1 MPLRIMIQSKNVD
14 MDGPFRALVE
24 RRIRNAV
31 GRFDEYIR
39 QVTVELVGG
48 NNPAKEKRC
57 RIQVALNSSSE
68 LEIDE
73 AGKDLQGVAA
83 SAIGRLGLVVFG
95 ELWRVRESGRS
106 SRQKVESRA
115 R

>member
-1 MPLRIMIQSKNVD
+1 
-14 MDGPFRALVE
+14 
-24 RRIRNAV
+24 
-31 GRFDEYIR
+31 
-39 QVTVELVGG
+39 
-48 NNPAKEKRC
+48 
-57 RIQVALNSSSE
+57 LNSSSE